1 MTNSANK
8 LIHTEQFSD
17 QLRRRGIDVATQ
29 RILITKFPGS
39 QQASDLTLPPNCSGF
54 GRIHHFHKDQGVGW
68 PRNPLPIDVAANFFH
83 QPPPETMEVQVFQNA
98 ICSWRCWYC
107 YVDFDLLSA
116 NKAHSEFKTVGELL
130 DLYVMEDKQPGVID
144 LSGGQPDLVP
154 EWSLW
159 MSEELNRRGRSGS
172 VFLWSDDNLSNDYL
186 WRYLS
191 TAELQKLASQKNYA
205 RVGCFKGFDEH
216 SFSFNTTAEPQ
227 LFLQQF
233 ELMRRLVLA
242 GFDVYG
248 YVTLTSDNDS
258 SISAKM
264 KRFVDLLQEKVSP
277 VFPLRLIPLRI
288 HPFSPMISRMKEQH
302 ERAMVIQQEAVK
314 AFTEEIEARFSLAE
328 RTRPIVEH
336 RLL

>member
-1 MTNSANK
+1 MTGAEKK
-8 LIHTEQFSD
+8 LINTEAFSAE
-17 QLRRRGIDVATQ
+17 LRRRGIDLAAQ
-29 RILITKFPGS
+29 RILVTKFPGS
-39 QQASDLTLPPNCSGF
+39 QQASDLSLPPNCGGF
-54 GRIHHFHKDQGVGW
+54 GRIHHFHKDQGAGW

-83 QPPPETMEVQVFQNA
+83 QLPPETMEVQVFQNA

-116 NKAHSEFKTVGELL
+116 NKAHSEFKTAGELL
-130 DLYVMEDKQPGVID
+130 DLYEMEKNQPGVID
-144 LSGGQPDLVP
+144 LSGGQPDLIP

-159 MSEELNRRGRSGS
+159 MSEELHRREKSSS

-191 TAELQKLASQKNYA
+191 STDLRKLASQKNYA

-233 ELMRRLVLA
+233 ELMRRLVMA

-248 YVTLTSDNDS
+248 YVTLTSDDDS
-258 SISAKM
+258 AISSKM
-264 KRFVDLLQEKVSP
+264 KRFFDLLQEKISP
-277 VFPLRLIPLRI
+277 RFPLRLVPLRI
-288 HPFSPMISRMKEQH
+288 YSFSPMVPRMKERQV
-302 ERAMVIQQEAVK
+302 RAMAIQEAAVK
-314 AFTEEIEARFSLAE
+314 AFVEEMEARFPFAE
-328 RTRPIVEH
+328 RSRPIVEH
-336 RLL
+336 RLI

>member
-1 MTNSANK
+1 MTDTVNK
-8 LIHTEQFSD
+8 LINTEQFSEH
-17 QLRRRGIDVATQ
+17 LRRRGIDVGTQ
-29 RILITKFPGS
+29 RVLITKFPGS
-39 QQASDLTLPPNCSGF
+39 QQASDLTLPPNCGGF
-54 GRIHHFHKDQGVGW
+54 GRIHHFRKDQGVGW

-83 QPPPETMEVQVFQNA
+83 QPPPATMEVQVFQNA

-130 DLYVMEDKQPGVID
+130 DLYEMEQRQPSVID

-159 MSEELNRRGRSGS
+159 MSEELSRRGKGS
-172 VFLWSDDNLSNDYL
+172 SIFLWSDDNLSNDYL

-191 TAELQKLASQKNYA
+191 AAELNKLASQKNYA

-216 SFSFNTTAEPQ
+216 SFSFNTTAEPV

-233 ELMRRLVLA
+233 ALMRRLVMT

-258 SISAKM
+258 SIPSKM
-264 KRFVDLLQEKVSP
+264 KRFFDLLQEKVAP
-277 VFPLRLIPLRI
+277 IFPLRLVPLRI
-288 HPFSPMISRMKEQH
+288 YPFSPMVSRVKERQ
-302 ERAMVIQQEAVK
+302 ERAMAIQEAAVR
-314 AFTEEIEARFSLAE
+314 AFVEELEARFPLTE
-328 RTRPIVEH
+328 RSRPIVEH
-336 RLL
+336 RLI

>member
-1 MTNSANK
+1 
-8 LIHTEQFSD
+8 
-17 QLRRRGIDVATQ
+17 
-29 RILITKFPGS
+29 
-39 QQASDLTLPPNCSGF
+39 
-54 GRIHHFHKDQGVGW
+54 
-68 PRNPLPIDVAANFFH
+68 
-83 QPPPETMEVQVFQNA
+83 ME
-98 ICSWRCWYC
+98 
-107 YVDFDLLSA
+107 
-116 NKAHSEFKTVGELL
+116 E
-130 DLYVMEDKQPGVID
+130 KQPNVID

-159 MSEELNRRGRSGS
+159 MSEELNRRGKSSS

-248 YVTLTSDNDS
+248 YVTLTSDDDS

-277 VFPLRLIPLRI
+277 VFPLRVVPLRI
-288 HPFSPMISRMKEQH
+288 HSFSPMISRVKEQH
-302 ERAMVIQQEAVK
+302 ERAMAIQQEAVK
-314 AFTEEIEARFSLAE
+314 AFIDEIGTRFSLAE

>member
-1 MTNSANK
+1 MTSIKNK
-8 LIHTEQFSD
+8 LIKTEVFSAE
-17 QLRRRGIDVATQ
+17 LRRRGIDAATQ
-29 RILITKFPGS
+29 RILVTKFPGS
-39 QQASDLTLPPNCSGF
+39 QQAADLSLPPNCGGF
-54 GRIHHFHKDQGVGW
+54 GRIHHFRKDQGVGW

-116 NKAHSEFKTVGELL
+116 NKAHSEFKTVAELL
-130 DLYVMEDKQPGVID
+130 DLYEMEGKVPRVMD

-159 MSEELNRRGRSGS
+159 MADELNRRGKSSS

-191 TAELQKLASQKNYA
+191 AAELKRLTAQKNYA

-233 ELMRRLVLA
+233 ELMRRLVVA

-258 SISAKM
+258 SILSKM
-264 KRFVDLLQEKVSP
+264 KRFIDLLQEKVSP
-277 VFPLRLIPLRI
+277 IFPLRLVPLRI
-288 HPFSPMISRMKEQH
+288 YPFSPMIARVKEQQ
-302 ERAMVIQQEAVK
+302 ERAMAIQEEAVK
-314 AFTEEIEARFSLAE
+314 AFVEEMESRFPLAE
-328 RTRPIVEH
+328 RSRPIVEH
-336 RLL
+336 RLI